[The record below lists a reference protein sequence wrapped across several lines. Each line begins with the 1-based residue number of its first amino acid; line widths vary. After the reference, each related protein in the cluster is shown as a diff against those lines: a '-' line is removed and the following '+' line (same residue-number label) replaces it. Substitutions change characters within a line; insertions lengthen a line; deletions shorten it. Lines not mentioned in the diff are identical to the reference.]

1 MIETTFSVGNHSSE
15 RADAITLTASA
26 SQADQPG
33 EASSH
38 APLTEDEAKLEYW
51 RKIIAAQQA
60 SQQSIVVFCLE
71 RGISRHQFKHFK
83 SILGLTKPSP
93 RRYPQHAPQGNQ
105 PASHLRPP
113 ENSSSSGG
121 PPAANIIDLG
131 LLHSPH
137 PLSAA
142 TTEYSAPCA
151 PASKHLAGCGPVTIT
166 IALGGGVSISITR

>member
-1 MIETTFSVGNHSSE
+1 MIETTFSVGNDSSE
-15 RADAITLTASA
+15 RTDATTPTAPSR
-26 SQADQPG
+26 QADQPD
-33 EASSH
+33 ETCRH

-51 RKIIAAQQA
+51 RKIIYTQQA

-131 LLHSPH
+131 LLHATH

-142 TTEYSAPCA
+142 TAEYSAPRA
-151 PASKHLAGCGPVTIT
+151 PASNHIAGCGPVTIT
-166 IALGGGVSISITR
+166 IALGSGVSISITR